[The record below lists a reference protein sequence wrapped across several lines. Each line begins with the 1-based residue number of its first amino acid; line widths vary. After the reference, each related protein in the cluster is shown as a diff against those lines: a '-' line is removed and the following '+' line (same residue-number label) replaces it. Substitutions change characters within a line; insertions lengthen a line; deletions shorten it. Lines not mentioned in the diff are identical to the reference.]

1 MPGPLLQT
9 KLHVPRRRQGLVA
22 RPRLIDRLSRGAES
36 ALTLVSAPAGFGKTS
51 LVADWLA
58 AAGADGRC
66 VAWLSLDQRDN
77 DPVLFWT
84 YLLAALK
91 TSVPGLG
98 RSALSLLESTQPP
111 MEVFLATLLNDL
123 NAISNDVVVV
133 LDDYHVIDARDV
145 LEGMA
150 FLLEHLPQQIH
161 LVIAS
166 RADPALPLARLRGR
180 GELVEIRAADLRFT
194 PEEAAAYLN
203 GVMRLGLTAQD
214 VTALESRTEG
224 WIAALQLAAL
234 SMQGRDDV
242 AGFIAGFAG
251 DDRYIV
257 DYLVEEVL
265 ERQSD
270 HVRHFLLQTSI
281 LDRLSGPLCDAVTGR
296 DGSKAMLEALDR
308 GNLFLVPLDDRRQWY
323 RYHQLFADVL
333 QSHLLDEHPVDVPE
347 LHRRA
352 SAWYEQNGEPSEAIR
367 HALAAEDFER
377 AADLVELAAP
387 ATRQYR
393 QEVTLRRWLEALPE
407 ELLLVRPVLSNAYA
421 GSLLVRGE
429 VEGVESHLQA
439 AERWLDPTTGGTPR
453 SLVRSPEMVVV
464 DEEGFRALPASI
476 AVHRAGQA
484 RILGDTAG
492 TMAHARRALDLV
504 GENDHLGRGGA
515 AALLGLAYWTNGDLD
530 AAHRWYTEGMASLE
544 KAGYLSDLVGGAI
557 TQADIRIAQGRLRGA
572 MTGYE
577 RGLQLATQQAG
588 TVLRGAADMHVGMS
602 VVLRERNDLAGA
614 VQHLRTSKE
623 LGEPTGLPQNRY
635 RWRVAM
641 AGVREAEGDLDG
653 AVDLLNEAQRLY
665 VSDFSPEVR
674 PIPALRARV
683 WIRQG
688 RLGDA
693 LGWVRER
700 GLSVEEDLTY
710 LREFEHITL
719 ARVLLARYTTE
730 RAEGVLRDAT
740 RLLERLLRAAEEGKR
755 NGSVLGIVVLQALV
769 HQVRGDMRAAL
780 ASLQRALTLA
790 EQEGYVRLFVDEG
803 PPMASLLRA
812 AGKEGIA
819 PSYGHRLLAAFGKA
833 VDSTPGRQDL
843 IEPLSERELHVL
855 RLLGTDL
862 DGPDIA
868 RELVVSLNTMRTHT
882 KNIYAKLGVNNR
894 RAAVRRARELDLL

>member
-91 TSVPGLG
+91 TAVPGLG

-214 VTALESRTEG
+214 VTALEGRTEG

-265 ERQSD
+265 QRQSD

-296 DGSKAMLEALDR
+296 DGGKAMLEALDR

-333 QSHLLDEHPVDVPE
+333 QSHLLDEHPADVPE

-439 AERWLDPTTGGTPR
+439 AERWLDPTTGGLPG
-453 SLVRSPEMVVV
+453 SLARSPEMVVV

-530 AAHRWYTEGMASLE
+530 AAHRWYTDGMASLE

-557 TQADIRIAQGRLRGA
+557 TQADIRIAQGRLREA

-602 VVLRERNDLAGA
+602 MVLRERNDLAAA
-614 VQHLRTSKE
+614 VQHLRMSKE

-653 AVDLLNEAQRLY
+653 AVDLLNEAQRVY

-700 GLSVEEDLTY
+700 GLSVDEDLTY

-790 EQEGYVRLFVDEG
+790 EPEGYVRLFVDEG

-819 PSYGHRLLAAFGKA
+819 PSYGHRLLAALGKA

-855 RLLGTDL
+855 RLLGSDL